1 MSRPYKITEAHRQQ
15 ILQDFYEA
23 LVKNPIT
30 NGTLTYSKTLDCG
43 KATILFTPK
52 AYMKQA
58 ALVRETSSEIGWHG
72 VVRRA
77 ESDERTFIVEDIF
90 VYPQKVTGTSI
101 NPDQQEYN
109 DWQDSFDDDTF
120 NAMRFHGHSH
130 VNMGVFSS
138 SVDDGYQNGL
148 IEQLG
153 PEMFQ
158 IFMILN
164 KRGEHWQRIVDLKN
178 NIVFDT
184 ADIQIGLTDCG
195 FDYSAFL
202 ADAKAK
208 LKPDAPA
215 NPVHS
220 KLTPAEVSR
229 FQSAPANHWSYQP
242 PASAAPKQK
251 KSTGFDAANEYR
263 EAHPDECRFTPSGYF
278 GDDGVWY
285 MYDAWPEGMEEFE

>member
-1 MSRPYKITEAHRQQ
+1 MSRPYKITDEHRQQ
-15 ILQDFYEA
+15 ILQDFYET

-30 NGTLTYSKTLDCG
+30 NGTLSYSKTLDCG

-58 ALVRETSSEIGWHG
+58 ALVRETASEIGWHG
-72 VVRRA
+72 IVHR
-77 ESDERTFIVEDIF
+77 SDSDGRTFIVEDIY

-109 DWQDSFDDDTF
+109 NWQDTFDDDTF

-138 SVDDGYQNGL
+138 SVDDGYQESL
-148 IEQLG
+148 IAQLG

-164 KRGEHWQRIVDLKN
+164 KKGEHWQRIVDLKN
-178 NIVFDT
+178 NVIFDT

-195 FDYSAFL
+195 FDYNAFL

-208 LKPDAPA
+208 LKPDVPA

-220 KLTPAEVSR
+220 KLTPAEVSH
-229 FQSAPANHWSYQP
+229 FQSAPVSRWSCQT
-242 PASAAPKQK
+242 PAKTTPKKETGTNMSAV
-251 KSTGFDAANEYR
+251 NEYR
-263 EAHPDECRFTPSGYF
+263 EAHPDEYRFTPGGYF
-278 GDDGVWY
+278 GDDGVWR
-285 MYDAWPEGMEEFE
+285 MYDEWPEGVEEFE

>member
-1 MSRPYKITEAHRQQ
+1 MSRPYKITDEHRQQ
-15 ILQDFYEA
+15 ILQDFYES

-58 ALVRETSSEIGWHG
+58 ALVRETASEIGWHG
-72 VVRRA
+72 IVHRS
-77 ESDERTFIVEDIF
+77 ETDSRTFIVEDIV

-109 DWQDSFDDDTF
+109 SWQDSFDDDTF

-138 SVDDGYQNGL
+138 SVDDGYQQSL

-164 KRGEHWQRIVDLKN
+164 KKGEHWQRIVDLKS

-195 FDYSAFL
+195 FDYNAFL
-202 ADAKAK
+202 ADAKSK
-208 LKPDAPA
+208 LKPDVPV
-215 NPVHS
+215 NTVHS
-220 KLTPAEVSR
+220 KLTPAEVSH
-229 FQSAPANHWSYQP
+229 FPSAPANRWSYQA
-242 PASAAPKQK
+242 PAKAVAKKEKETAISAVNA
-251 KSTGFDAANEYR
+251 YR
-263 EAHPDECRFTPSGYF
+263 ETHPDEYRFTPSGYF
-278 GDDGVWY
+278 GDDGVWR
-285 MYDAWPEGMEEFE
+285 MYDAWPEGVEEFE